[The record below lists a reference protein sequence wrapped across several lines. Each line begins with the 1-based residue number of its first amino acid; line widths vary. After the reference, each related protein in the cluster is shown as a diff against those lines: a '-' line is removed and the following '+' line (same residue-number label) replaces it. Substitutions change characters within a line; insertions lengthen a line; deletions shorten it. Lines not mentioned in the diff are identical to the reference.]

1 MRFPSA
7 PPRDY
12 MSFREIWNGPSFL
25 YRSDVAQRMAA
36 RDNAGKRKIGKT
48 KKKHYEEHFDKNWDK
63 DLWD

>member
-25 YRSDVAQRMAA
+25 NRSEVAQRMTA

>member
-25 YRSDVAQRMAA
+25 NRSEVAQRMTA
-36 RDNAGKRKIGKT
+36 RDNAGKRKIGKS